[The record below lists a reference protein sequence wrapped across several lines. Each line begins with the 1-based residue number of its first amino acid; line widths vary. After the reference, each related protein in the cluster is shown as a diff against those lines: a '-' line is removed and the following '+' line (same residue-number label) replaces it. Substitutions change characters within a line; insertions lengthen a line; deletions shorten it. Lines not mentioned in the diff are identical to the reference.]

1 MVGMKKRIKKKIGGS
16 TAVTRDGKGPL
27 KKVKGI
33 MTDRQRTE
41 SQQPSRKAKSQS
53 KSAKGSTLKNP
64 GVSVNPKPVKN
75 AVRSK
80 DGKIVRSKSG
90 KAITFGGANKGGA
103 KSREG
108 RMGGGMMKKRM
119 KRGGTAKKKRAKAM
133 GGGMMKKRMKAG
145 GKA

>member
-1 MVGMKKRIKKKIGGS
+1 MAQLTKENLIGDIKMQRVNKNIGG
-16 TAVTRDGKGPL
+16 TMQARRKKPGLNKIKG
-27 KKVKGI
+27 V

-53 KSAKGSTLKNP
+53 KTARGSTLKNP

-80 DGKIVRSKSG
+80 DGKIVRSKDG
-90 KAITFGGANKGGA
+90 KAVTFGGANKGGK

-108 RMGGGMMKKRM
+108 RMGGGSIMKKRM
-119 KRGGTAKKKRAKAM
+119 KRGGRA
-133 GGGMMKKRMKAG
+133 
-145 GKA
+145 

>member
-1 MVGMKKRIKKKIGGS
+1 MAQLTKENLIGDIKMQRVNKNIGG
-16 TAVTRDGKGPL
+16 TMQARRKKPGLNKIKG
-27 KKVKGI
+27 V

-75 AVRSK
+75 AVRGK

-103 KSREG
+103 RSRQG
-108 RMGGGMMKKRM
+108 KMGGGSMMKKRM
-119 KRGGTAKKKRAKAM
+119 KRGGSAK
-133 GGGMMKKRMKAG
+133 
-145 GKA
+145 

>member
-1 MVGMKKRIKKKIGGS
+1 MKKRVNKNIGG
-16 TAVTRDGKGPL
+16 TMQARRKKPGLNKIKG
-27 KKVKGI
+27 V

-90 KAITFGGANKGGA
+90 KAITFGGANKGGK

-119 KRGGTAKKKRAKAM
+119 KRGGSAK
-133 GGGMMKKRMKAG
+133 
-145 GKA
+145 